1 MPLGISP
8 RERLVSMKISRLM
21 RSIHQGL
28 GLLIGI
34 QVVLWISG
42 GLVMS
47 VLPIEKVRGEDWV
60 AEQDSGPIPADIV
73 LRAPDQV
80 ARELDLPGFE
90 GADLAIWL
98 DRPVYRLRFDHGTVH
113 HLADAVTGRL
123 LSPLDADT
131 VREVAR
137 RDYAGPGTVA
147 RVTLLEDPLLEIRG
161 RELPQWRIE
170 FDDSR
175 NTTIY
180 VSPQTGQVTGRRN
193 KIWRVYDFFWM
204 LHIMD
209 YGERDDFNHPLLI
222 GSAAVAWIL
231 ATSGI
236 WLVVQWLS
244 RKRKRS
250 R

>member
-1 MPLGISP
+1 
-8 RERLVSMKISRLM
+8 MKISRLP
-21 RSIHQGL
+21 RSVHQGL

-34 QVVLWISG
+34 QVVLWITG
-42 GLVMS
+42 GFVMS

-60 AEQDSGPIPADIV
+60 AETESGAIPADV
-73 LRAPDQV
+73 ALLAPDRI
-80 ARELDLPGFE
+80 ARDLDLSGLD
-90 GADLAIWL
+90 GADLDMWL
-98 DRPVYRLRFDHGTVH
+98 DLPVYRLSSGATVY
-113 HLADAVTGRL
+113 LTDAVTGKL
-123 LSPLDADT
+123 LSPLDSDT
-131 VREVAR
+131 AREVAR

-147 RVTLLEDPLLEIRG
+147 RVILQEEPLLEIRG
-161 RELPQWRIE
+161 RDLPQWRVD

-175 NTTIY
+175 NTTVY
-180 VSPQTGQVTGRRN
+180 VSPQTGKVTGRRN

-209 YGERDDFNHPLLI
+209 YSERDDFNHPLLI
-222 GSAAVAWIL
+222 VSAAVAWIL

-236 WLVVQWLS
+236 WLVVQWLK

>member
-1 MPLGISP
+1 
-8 RERLVSMKISRLM
+8 MKISRLP

-42 GLVMS
+42 GFVMS
-47 VLPIEKVRGEDWV
+47 LLPIEKVRGEDWV
-60 AEQDSGPIPADIV
+60 AEQESGPIPADIG
-73 LRAPDQV
+73 LLAPDKI
-80 ARELDLPGFE
+80 ARDLDLPGLE
-90 GADLAIWL
+90 SADLDTWL
-98 DRPVYRLRFDHGTVH
+98 DRPVYRLRTGETVH
-113 HLADAVTGRL
+113 LTDAVTGKL

-131 VREVAR
+131 AGEVAR

-147 RVTLLEDPLLEIRG
+147 RVILQEEPLLEIRG
-161 RELPQWRIE
+161 HDLPQWRVE

-175 NTTIY
+175 NTTVY
-180 VSPQTGQVTGRRN
+180 VSLQTGKVTARRN

-209 YGERDDFNHPLLI
+209 YSERDDFNHPLLI

-231 ATSGI
+231 ATTGI
-236 WLVVQWLS
+236 WLVVQWLI

>member
-1 MPLGISP
+1 
-8 RERLVSMKISRLM
+8 MKISRLP
-21 RSIHQGL
+21 RSTHQGL

-34 QVVLWISG
+34 QVVLWITG
-42 GLVMS
+42 GFVMS

-60 AEQDSGPIPADIV
+60 AKQESGPIPADIV
-73 LRAPDQV
+73 LLAPDQV
-80 ARELDLPGFE
+80 ARDLDLPGLE
-90 GADLAIWL
+90 SADLDIWL
-98 DRPVYRLRFDHGTVH
+98 DRPVYRLNSGETVY
-113 HLADAVTGRL
+113 LADAATGRL
-123 LSPLDADT
+123 LSPLDADSA
-131 VREVAR
+131 REVAL

-147 RVTLLEDPLLEIRG
+147 QVTLQEEPLLEIRG
-161 RELPQWRIE
+161 RDLPQWRVE

-175 NTTIY
+175 NTTVY
-180 VSPQTGQVTGRRN
+180 VSPQTGKVTGRRN

-209 YGERDDFNHPLLI
+209 YSERDDFNHPLLI
-222 GSAAVAWIL
+222 GSAVVAWIL

-236 WLVVQWLS
+236 WLVVQWLN

>member
-1 MPLGISP
+1 
-8 RERLVSMKISRLM
+8 MKISRLP
-21 RSIHQGL
+21 RSTHQGL

-34 QVVLWISG
+34 QVVLWITG
-42 GLVMS
+42 GFVMS

-60 AEQDSGPIPADIV
+60 AERESGLIPADV
-73 LRAPDQV
+73 ALLAPDEV
-80 ARELDLPGFE
+80 ARDLDLPGLE
-90 GADLAIWL
+90 SADLDIWL
-98 DRPVYRLRFDHGTVH
+98 DRPVYRLSSAGKI

-131 VREVAR
+131 AREVAR
-137 RDYAGPGTVA
+137 RDYAGPGIVGQ
-147 RVTLLEDPLLEIRG
+147 VTLQEEPLLEIRG
-161 RELPQWRIE
+161 RDLPQWRID

-175 NTTIY
+175 NTTVY
-180 VSPQTGQVTGRRN
+180 VSPQTGKVTGRRN

-209 YGERDDFNHPLLI
+209 YSERDDFNHPLLI

-236 WLVVQWLS
+236 WLVVQWLK

>member
-1 MPLGISP
+1 
-8 RERLVSMKISRLM
+8 MKISRLP
-21 RSIHQGL
+21 RSTHQGL

-34 QVVLWISG
+34 QVVLWITG
-42 GLVMS
+42 GFVMS

-60 AEQDSGPIPADIV
+60 AERESGLIPADV
-73 LRAPDQV
+73 ALLAPDEV
-80 ARELDLPGFE
+80 ARDLDLPGLKS
-90 GADLAIWL
+90 ADLDIWL
-98 DRPVYRLRFDHGTVH
+98 DRPVYRLSSAGKI

-131 VREVAR
+131 AREVAR
-137 RDYAGPGTVA
+137 RDYAGPGIVGQ
-147 RVTLLEDPLLEIRG
+147 VTLQEEPLLEIRG
-161 RELPQWRIE
+161 RDLPQWRVD

-175 NTTIY
+175 NTTVY
-180 VSPQTGQVTGRRN
+180 VSPQTGKVTGRRN

-209 YGERDDFNHPLLI
+209 YSERDDFNHPLLI

-236 WLVVQWLS
+236 WLVVQWLK

>member
-1 MPLGISP
+1 
-8 RERLVSMKISRLM
+8 MKISRLP
-21 RSIHQGL
+21 RSTHQGL

-34 QVVLWISG
+34 QVVLWITG
-42 GLVMS
+42 GFVMS

-60 AEQDSGPIPADIV
+60 AEQESGLIPADV
-73 LRAPDQV
+73 ALLAPDEV
-80 ARELDLPGFE
+80 ARDLDLPGLE
-90 GADLAIWL
+90 SADLDIWL
-98 DRPVYRLRFDHGTVH
+98 DRPVYRLSSAGKI

-131 VREVAR
+131 ASEVAR
-137 RDYAGPGTVA
+137 RDYAGPGTVGQ
-147 RVTLLEDPLLEIRG
+147 VTLQEEPLLEIRG
-161 RELPQWRIE
+161 RNLPQWRID

-175 NTTIY
+175 NTTVY
-180 VSPQTGQVTGRRN
+180 VSPQTGKVTGRRN

-209 YGERDDFNHPLLI
+209 YSERDDFNHPLLI

-236 WLVVQWLS
+236 WLVVQWLK

>member
-1 MPLGISP
+1 
-8 RERLVSMKISRLM
+8 MKISRLP
-21 RSIHQGL
+21 RSTHQGL

-34 QVVLWISG
+34 QVVLWITG
-42 GLVMS
+42 GFVMS

-60 AEQDSGPIPADIV
+60 AERESGLIPADV
-73 LRAPDQV
+73 ALLAPDEV
-80 ARELDLPGFE
+80 ARDLDLPGLKS
-90 GADLAIWL
+90 ADLDILL
-98 DRPVYRLRFDHGTVH
+98 DRPVYRLRADGAVN
-113 HLADAVTGRL
+113 LVDAVTGRL

-131 VREVAR
+131 AREVAR
-137 RDYAGPGTVA
+137 RDYAGPGIVGQ
-147 RVTLLEDPLLEIRG
+147 VTLQEEPLLEIRG
-161 RELPQWRIE
+161 RDLPQWRID

-175 NTTIY
+175 NTTVY
-180 VSPQTGQVTGRRN
+180 VSPQTGKVTGRRN

-209 YGERDDFNHPLLI
+209 YSERDDFNHPLLI

-236 WLVVQWLS
+236 WLVVQWLK

>member
-1 MPLGISP
+1 LS
-8 RERLVSMKISRLM
+8 
-21 RSIHQGL
+21 
-28 GLLIGI
+28 
-34 QVVLWISG
+34 SG
-42 GLVMS
+42 
-47 VLPIEKVRGEDWV
+47 D
-60 AEQDSGPIPADIV
+60 
-73 LRAPDQV
+73 
-80 ARELDLPGFE
+80 
-90 GADLAIWL
+90 
-98 DRPVYRLRFDHGTVH
+98 TVH
-113 HLADAVTGRL
+113 LTDAVTGKL

-131 VREVAR
+131 AGEVAR

-147 RVTLLEDPLLEIRG
+147 RVILQEEPLLEIRG
-161 RELPQWRIE
+161 RDLPQWRVE

-175 NTTIY
+175 NTTVY
-180 VSPQTGQVTGRRN
+180 VSPQTGKVTGRRN

-209 YGERDDFNHPLLI
+209 YSERDDFNHPLLI

-231 ATSGI
+231 ATTGI

>member
-1 MPLGISP
+1 
-8 RERLVSMKISRLM
+8 MKISRLP
-21 RSIHQGL
+21 RSTHQGL

-34 QVVLWISG
+34 QVVLWITG
-42 GLVMS
+42 GFVMS

-60 AEQDSGPIPADIV
+60 AEQESGLIPADV
-73 LRAPDQV
+73 ALLAPDEV
-80 ARELDLPGFE
+80 ARDLDLPGLKS
-90 GADLAIWL
+90 ADLDIWL
-98 DRPVYRLRFDHGTVH
+98 DRPVYRLSSAGKI

-131 VREVAR
+131 AREVAR
-137 RDYAGPGTVA
+137 RDYAGPGIVGQ
-147 RVTLLEDPLLEIRG
+147 VTLQEEPLLEIRG
-161 RELPQWRIE
+161 RDLPQWRID

-175 NTTIY
+175 NTTVY
-180 VSPQTGQVTGRRN
+180 VSPQTGKVTGRRN

-209 YGERDDFNHPLLI
+209 YSERDDFNHPLLI

-236 WLVVQWLS
+236 WLVVQWLK